1 MAGPGEL
8 GNLLKQAQKMQRE
21 MDLAREE
28 ISKMTHEGIAH
39 GGVARAV
46 VDGNGSVKS
55 IHLSEEALKGGDVSD
70 LEDLVLAALRDAQT
84 RAEQVK
90 RERLSQVT
98 GGMDLPGLF

>member
-21 MDLAREE
+21 MDLARKE
-28 ISKMTHEGIAH
+28 ILEMTVEGIA
-39 GGVARAV
+39 GGGAARV
-46 VDGNGSVKS
+46 EVDGNGTVKA
-55 IHLSEEALKGGDVSD
+55 IHLSEDAPGAGDKSALG
-70 LEDLVLAALRDAQT
+70 DLVLAALHDAQN

-90 RERLSQVT
+90 RERLSEVT